1 MSGQKIIQ
9 GLKEAL
15 DYAYGEQPDW
25 CPPAVWAQAKG
36 WVEAHLSMQATGA
49 ASASLPVAIVAKAIL
64 AAKAEER
71 QECLAAIRALHADA
85 WGVTEE
91 QSALEEAIAAL
102 ERRGAAIDAIRK
114 RGEANVSTARKSENQ
129 EA

>member
-15 DYAYGEQPDW
+15 DHAYSEQPDW
-25 CPPAVWAQAKG
+25 CPPAVWAEAKG

-49 ASASLPVAIVAKAIL
+49 ASASLPVVIVAKAIL

-71 QECLAAIRALHADA
+71 EGIAQMADALADLFDGHAIRCSNELDI
-85 WGVTEE
+85 V
-91 QSALEEAIAAL
+91 
-102 ERRGAAIDAIRK
+102 
-114 RGEANVSTARKSENQ
+114 EANAAESAMRKFAVDLRREG
-129 EA
+129 